1 MSTILVNNI
10 KSYTGTTVTVS
21 GSNISVTGNTTL
33 GDNSGVDT
41 ITINGHITASGNI
54 SASGDITANNLT
66 LNGNASTLSGVTN
79 ATVTNATITKL
90 ATSQISS
97 SAFGGTVEVSG
108 SITPNADDAF
118 DLGSSGKQWKDLYI
132 DGTANIDNVGNG
144 VSIPSISSSIEVS
157 GSITPINQPLH
168 PVTYTHNLGASG
180 KEWFEVHADTLVA
193 GYIKPA
199 NYGNTFTLGI
209 SGSVTTSGSIT
220 PDADDTYDLGSSGKQ
235 WKDLYVDGTANIDNL
250 VTSQISGSIEVSGS
264 ITPSGDDA
272 FDLGSSGK
280 QWKDLYIDGT
290 ANIDVIS
297 AASLTLDQDITTAAN
312 TDAAFYSI
320 DGKRVEIRSQLQGG
334 IAVDTGWTVELRNTS
349 IAANSLIVANVIGG
363 NGAIITGSVVSANVI
378 AASTASVNFFNV
390 GAAAI
395 VDNAF
400 FTASIAVF

>member
-33 GDNSGVDT
+33 GDNSGADT

-54 SASGDITANNLT
+54 SSSGTVFAENLT
-66 LNGNASTLSGVTN
+66 LSRTN
-79 ATVTNATITKL
+79 NSNLDPTVQIINSKL
-90 ATSQISS
+90 LDGSS
-97 SAFGGTVEVSG
+97 VFGMTGSMSVSG
-108 SITPNADDAF
+108 SILPTKDDSH
-118 DLGSSGKQWKDLYI
+118 DLGSSTLQWKDLYV

-157 GSITPINQPLH
+157 GSITPAKFVSAYKH
-168 PVTYTHNLGASG
+168 DLGASG
-180 KEWFEVHADTLVA
+180 KEWQEVHADTLVA

-199 NYGNTFTLGI
+199 NYNNTFILGI
-209 SGSVTTSGSIT
+209 SGSVRTSGSIT
-220 PDADDTYDLGSSGKQ
+220 PDADDTFDLGSSGRQ
-235 WKDLYVDGTANIDNL
+235 WKDLYIDGTANIDNL

-280 QWKDLYIDGT
+280 QWKDLYVDGT

-297 AASLTLDQDITTAAN
+297 AASLTLDQDIITAAN

-349 IAANSLIVANVIGG
+349 IAANSLIVASVIGG

-378 AASTASVNFFNV
+378 AASTASVNFFNI